1 VSVIPPEIPDL
12 GSSQLAPRQNPKFSP
27 GPGFT
32 TEDYF
37 VWSRLDGRTSIR
49 EIILMIGLGIEKSIA
64 ILRKLR
70 RIGAMLLPG
79 EDPDA
84 VIAGAAVEATPPRV
98 EPGNRPALPRAPASQ
113 AAVPAPTGAIEL
125 GDLTSEEARILAEA
139 VALQDVEKRRIIQMM
154 RLVAGSDY
162 FALLGVSRSADRRE
176 LKRAYF
182 RLSKEFHPDR
192 HYKQDLGTFGPLLN
206 IIFENATL
214 AFQELSDDGRRAAH
228 IAALAAGHSDPRVT
242 GLPGSRATGPGGVPA
257 GRATMQGAAPLSPDG
272 SGPIATSRTTNQG
285 GKGSPR
291 GSELFARACD
301 REVAGDLAGA
311 IRLFRAAIQLDS
323 QPRYL
328 RRAAKCALGFGQ
340 LKEAQIYAEKAF
352 AMRSDDASYA
362 RLMSDVLR
370 ASGRLDE
377 AEATLLR
384 ALDLPST
391 SDALMRELL
400 SDLAA
405 VRRTRGDEEPD

>member
-1 VSVIPPEIPDL
+1 MSVIPPEIPDL
-12 GSSQLAPRQNPKFSP
+12 GSSQLAPRQNPTFSP

-37 VWSRLDGRTSIR
+37 VWSRLDGRASIR
-49 EIILMIGLGIEKSIA
+49 EIILMVGLGIEKSIG

-70 RIGAMLLPG
+70 KSGAMLLPG
-79 EDPDA
+79 EEA
-84 VIAGAAVEATPPRV
+84 AAIAAAPAATPLA
-98 EPGNRPALPRAPASQ
+98 ESGNRPARPRAPASQ
-113 AAVPAPTGAIEL
+113 AAEPAPAGPIEL
-125 GDLTSEEARILAEA
+125 GDLTPEEARILGEE
-139 VALQDVEKRRIIQMM
+139 VALQENEKRRIIQVM

-162 FALLGVSRSADRRE
+162 FALLGVSRGADKRE

-182 RLSKEFHPDR
+182 RMSKEFHPDR

-214 AFQELSDDGRRAAH
+214 AFQELSDDGRRAEH
-228 IAALAAGHSDPRVT
+228 IAALAAGHADPRVT
-242 GLPGSRATGPGGVPA
+242 GLPGSRATGSAPV
-257 GRATMQGAAPLSPDG
+257 GRAATMQGAPVAPDG
-272 SGPIATSRTTNQG
+272 SGPIPTSRTTNQG
-285 GKGSPR
+285 DKGSPR

-328 RRAAKCALGFGQ
+328 RRAAKCALAFNQ
-340 LKEAQIYAEKAF
+340 LKEAQAYAEKAF

-370 ASGRLDE
+370 ASERLDE
-377 AEATLLR
+377 AEAILVR
-384 ALDLPST
+384 ALELPSA
-391 SDALMRELL
+391 SDALVRELQ
-400 SDLAA
+400 SDLVA
-405 VRRTRGDEEPD
+405 VRRDRER